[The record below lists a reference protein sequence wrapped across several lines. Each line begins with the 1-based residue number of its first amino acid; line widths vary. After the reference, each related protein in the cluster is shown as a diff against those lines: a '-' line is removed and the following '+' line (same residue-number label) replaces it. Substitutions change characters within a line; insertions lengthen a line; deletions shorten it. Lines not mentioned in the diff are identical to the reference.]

1 MKKAK
6 PVIVR
11 CCLRKRLT
19 MDNGKSAY
27 KRWLDGDE
35 TAVGE
40 IIGAYKDGLIL
51 YINGF
56 VRNIGAAEELCE
68 DAFVKIFTKKPKIRE
83 DVSFKTFL
91 YAVGR
96 NAALD
101 RLRRE
106 KRRKSVGL
114 DECAE
119 ISDDEINL
127 EKGYLREER
136 KIAVYSAMSRLKP
149 EQRQILQLVYFE
161 DFSVKEAARIMKKSV
176 HAAETLAYRA
186 RLALKAELEKE
197 GFTYED

>member
-1 MKKAK
+1 
-6 PVIVR
+6 
-11 CCLRKRLT
+11 
-19 MDNGKSAY
+19 MDSGKSAY

-40 IIGAYKDGLIL
+40 IIGCYKDGLTL
-51 YINGF
+51 YINSF

-83 DVSFKTFL
+83 DVSFRTFL

-106 KRRKSVGL
+106 KRRKNIAL

-119 ISDDEINL
+119 LSDDEIDL
-127 EKGYLREER
+127 ERKFLGKER

-149 EQRQILQLVYFE
+149 EQRQILWLIYFE
-161 DFSVKEAARIMKKSV
+161 DFSAKEAARVMKKSV

-197 GFTYED
+197 GFTYENL